1 MRETTITF
9 IIGYIKMHF
18 KKYIIF
24 FSNNNIYSSIF
35 QNSVGQ

>member
-1 MRETTITF
+1 MRETTITL

-24 FSNNNIYSSIF
+24 FEQVIIYFSK
-35 QNSVGQ
+35 